1 MQARKLLFWA
11 GSDGVF
17 ISFGYFIAYAGVRVD
32 NYLGYVGFNQLVPE
46 GAVISYCQG

>member
-17 ISFGYFIAYAGVRVD
+17 ISFGYFIAYAGVRVGSD
-32 NYLGYVGFNQLVPE
+32 NNECYYMVKV
-46 GAVISYCQG
+46 CQMKNE